1 MFYGYRLAGTDWPV
15 SSGLLYGYR
24 LAGHRWKEENNKQIN
39 QSNFGD
45 NFSAPLNVAAVV
57 KISDEFEQN
66 GGRSEQ

>member
-1 MFYGYRLAGTDWPV
+1 MFYGYRLAGTVGQYPLVCFMDTDWPV
-15 SSGLLYGYR
+15 T
-24 LAGHRWKEENNKQIN
+24 WKEENNKQIN

-45 NFSAPLNVAAVV
+45 NFSALLNVAAVV